1 MYLTVAGSAV
11 NAENLFLHK
20 AYYKLDKDKLANL
33 QVLIIL
39 I

>member
-1 MYLTVAGSAV
+1 MYLTVAGSTV
-11 NAENLFLHK
+11 NAENLFLHN
-20 AYYKLDKDKLANL
+20 ADYKLDKYKLANL